1 MFFLFLIL
9 IFPLF
14 RSRYL
19 LLLRFLSRGRD
30 RGRDRSRDRD
40 RSRSRSRLRLRLRRG
55 VLGFLVFFLINV
67 TLLHRAALRFL
78 RALLLPN
85 LLPLLG

>member
-14 RSRYL
+14 RSRWL
-19 LLLRFLSRGRD
+19 LLLRFLSRGRGRG
-30 RGRDRSRDRD
+30 RGRDRS